1 MPTETTINVVPKLG
15 GNAYKKAADTDFD
28 TSIFEDTDTSDDVN
42 EFEVETSKKSKS
54 EQFTEEWDEEVRKDL
69 GDFEEDVDSVED
81 NNEDADIDDDSGEV
95 VEDTDEDVK
104 KDVPKEPRSEKRIK
118 NLITKIKSIAAQK
131 DAEFAEETAKL
142 YQRIAFLE
150 SKINNQTGDLA
161 NVMVESAEKRLNAAK
176 SKLRAAKENMD
187 TEAEL
192 DAIDELT
199 DAKSA
204 LREAQAMSKKAPNKE
219 QQPAAGDISST
230 AIMSTKKTNAWV
242 KANPEFA
249 QNPQLAQFVAS
260 VAQSVESE
268 GFEPFMD
275 EYYEVINK
283 RVNDRLAKMG
293 VKYRA
298 KGLYDSYTE
307 FDDSLDFEEE
317 PEQKKAPVKKA
328 INPVAGNIPPSSKKS
343 GTKARLSA
351 EDVELARRMGVDPR
365 VLLKQQV
372 VSKGAEKGTTT
383 TGSRVVKGWNEVF
396 IPTKS
401 KK

>member
-28 TSIFEDTDTSDDVN
+28 TSIFEDTN
-42 EFEVETSKKSKS
+42 EPDETPVKKSKS

-69 GDFEEDVDSVED
+69 GDFEDDASEDEEPVE
-81 NNEDADIDDDSGEV
+81 E
-95 VEDTDEDVK
+95 EDTDEDSGEEVEDTVEEPK
-104 KDVPKEPRSEKRIK
+104 KEPVKESRSEKRIK
-118 NLITKIKSIAAQK
+118 NLLTKIKSIAAQK

-150 SKINNQTGDLA
+150 SKVNNQTGDLA

-204 LREAQAMSKKAPNKE
+204 LREAQVMSKKAPSKDQNLSNDVS
-219 QQPAAGDISST
+219 PVS
-230 AIMSTKKTNAWV
+230 IMSTKKTNTWV

-249 QNPQLAQFVAS
+249 QNPQLAQFVS
-260 VAQSVESE
+260 TVAQAVESE
-268 GFEPFMD
+268 GYEPYMD

-293 VKYRA
+293 VKFRA
-298 KGLYDSYTE
+298 KGIYDSYTDL
-307 FDDSLDFEEE
+307 DDTLDFEDDAPIE
-317 PEQKKAPVKKA
+317 KAPVKKA
-328 INPVAGNIPPSSKKS
+328 INPASGGLPPSSSKKS